1 MNPTQAQP
9 TGPNR
14 AVWYCYLIGV
24 GGLLFG
30 FDTAVISGTLNL
42 VKAQFHLDA
51 LAEGQYVG
59 MGLYGAIAGVFVSG
73 VLADRLGRKWT
84 ALLSAGLYAA
94 SGVGCALATGLAGLS
109 TFRFFGG
116 LAVGLTSTVV
126 PLYISELA
134 PAQKRG
140 GLVAV
145 YQLLLTAGILL
156 AYISNA
162 FIFDYF
168 SGPGHDGPD
177 RRSLLA
183 TEPWRPMY
191 VALAVPALL
200 YVLALLPI
208 PESPRWLLTRGRPA
222 DAHRVANRF
231 GIELTTTASP
241 TVALSTLLG
250 RANRGKLLVGLAIPF
265 LGQFSGINAVIYY
278 GPRIF
283 EQVGFGRGSSLRVQM
298 LIGLVNMLT
307 TFIAVLTVDR
317 LGRKPLLTY
326 GLLGLIGCLLAL
338 AGLSGVA
345 PAGWL
350 VALVLTFIF
359 CYAFSLGPVQWVI
372 IGELFPASI
381 RGRAVSLCTL
391 ALWVAATLVGQ
402 FFPWLLEQAGIRAAF
417 GFFAGMSLLLLVLI
431 RQTLAETKGQ
441 SLETLEEGWRAE

>member
-1 MNPTQAQP
+1 MTSPNSQP
-9 TGPNR
+9 TTSNR
-14 AVWYCYLIGV
+14 TVLYCYLIAV

-42 VKAQFHLDA
+42 VKTQFHLDA

-59 MGLYGAIAGVFVSG
+59 MGLYGAIAGVLVSG
-73 VLADRLGRKWT
+73 LLTDRVGRKWAT
-84 ALLSAGLYAA
+84 LLSAVLYAG

-109 TFRFFGG
+109 AFRFLGG
-116 LAVGLTSTVV
+116 LAVGLTSTLV

-134 PAQKRG
+134 PARKRG
-140 GLVAV
+140 SLVAI

-162 FIFDYF
+162 FIFSYF
-168 SGPGHDGPD
+168 SRAGLVQTGLFG
-177 RRSLLA
+177 LMA

-191 VALAVPALL
+191 VALAIPALL

-208 PESPRWLLTRGRPA
+208 PESPRWLLTKGRTA
-222 DAHRVANRF
+222 EAHALARRF
-231 GIELTTTASP
+231 SIELAATEAP
-241 TVALSTLLG
+241 TMPLSALFG
-250 RANRGKLLVGLAIPF
+250 RANRGKLLIGLAIPF

-283 EQVGFGRGSSLRVQM
+283 EQVGFGSGSSLQVQI

-307 TFIAVLTVDR
+307 TFIAVLSVDR

-326 GLLGLIGCLLAL
+326 GLIGLIGCLVAL

-350 VALVLTFIF
+350 VALVLVFIF

-391 ALWVAATLVGQ
+391 ALWLAATFVGQ
-402 FFPWLLEQAGIRAAF
+402 FFPWLLEQVGIQAAF
-417 GFFAGMSLLLLVLI
+417 GFFASMSLLLLVLI
-431 RQTLAETKGQ
+431 RRVLAETKGQ
-441 SLETLEEGWRAE
+441 SLEILEQEWRT

>member
-1 MNPTQAQP
+1 MTSPNPHP
-9 TGPNR
+9 TPPNHT
-14 AVWYCYLIGV
+14 VLYCYLIAV

-59 MGLYGAIAGVFVSG
+59 MGLYGAIAGVLVSG
-73 VLADRLGRKWT
+73 LLADRVGRKWAT
-84 ALLSAGLYAA
+84 LLSAVLYAG

-109 TFRFFGG
+109 AFRFLGG
-116 LAVGLTSTVV
+116 LAVGLTSTLV

-134 PAQKRG
+134 PAHKRG
-140 GLVAV
+140 SLVAI

-156 AYISNA
+156 AYVSNSL
-162 FIFDYF
+162 IFSYF
-168 SGPGHDGPD
+168 STPGLIG
-177 RRSLLA
+177 LLA

-208 PESPRWLLTRGRPA
+208 PESPRWLLTKGRTA
-222 DAHRVANRF
+222 EAHALGHRF
-231 GIELTTTASP
+231 GIELAATDSP
-241 TVALSTLLG
+241 TVPLSALFDG
-250 RANRGKLLVGLAIPF
+250 ANRSKLLIGLAIPF

-283 EQVGFGRGSSLRVQM
+283 EQVGFGSGSSLQVQI

-326 GLLGLIGCLLAL
+326 GLIGLIGCLVAL

-350 VALVLTFIF
+350 VALVLVFIF

-391 ALWVAATLVGQ
+391 ALWLAATLVGQ
-402 FFPWLLEQAGIRAAF
+402 FFPWLLEQVGIRAAF

-431 RQTLAETKGQ
+431 RRTLAETKGQ
-441 SLETLEEGWRAE
+441 SLEMLEAGWQADGDR

>member
-1 MNPTQAQP
+1 MTSPNPQP
-9 TGPNR
+9 TPPNR
-14 AVWYCYLIGV
+14 TVLYCYLIAV

-59 MGLYGAIAGVFVSG
+59 MGLYGAIAGVLVSG
-73 VLADRLGRKWT
+73 LLADRVGRKWAT
-84 ALLSAGLYAA
+84 LLSAVLYAG

-109 TFRFFGG
+109 AFRFLGG
-116 LAVGLTSTVV
+116 LAVGLTSTLV

-134 PAQKRG
+134 PARKRG
-140 GLVAV
+140 SLVAI

-156 AYISNA
+156 AYVSNTLL
-162 FIFDYF
+162 FSYF
-168 SGPGHDGPD
+168 STSGLTG
-177 RRSLLA
+177 LLA

-191 VALAVPALL
+191 VALAIPALL

-208 PESPRWLLTRGRPA
+208 PESPRWLLTKGRSTE
-222 DAHRVANRF
+222 AHALANRY
-231 GIELTTTASP
+231 GLELAATESP
-241 TVALSTLLG
+241 TVPLSALFGS
-250 RANRGKLLVGLAIPF
+250 ANRGKLLVGLAIPF

-283 EQVGFGRGSSLRVQM
+283 EQVGFGSGSSLQVQV

-317 LGRKPLLTY
+317 LGRKPLLTW

-338 AGLSGVA
+338 AGLSGAA

-350 VALVLTFIF
+350 VALVLGFIF
-359 CYAFSLGPVQWVI
+359 CYAFSLGPVQWII

-391 ALWVAATLVGQ
+391 ALWLAATLVGQ

-417 GFFAGMSLLLLVLI
+417 GFFAGMSLLLLILI
-431 RQTLAETKGQ
+431 RRTLAETKGQ
-441 SLETLEEGWRAE
+441 SLESLEAGWRAD